1 MSVDTGQSQRKIN
14 PDLEQLVHLQKID
27 QEIARKTDLKDNTL
41 PAEIEELRA
50 SYQSAK
56 ERLKK
61 FDEELS
67 SVNKNRKELELK
79 VEETR
84 DSIAKAKQKLPGV
97 KTNVEYRA
105 ILKEQDNF
113 EKKIAQMEDEQL
125 ELMEKIDT
133 KSGERKQLEESES
146 EEKQKFEVNKK
157 EKEEAMGELGKRL
170 TALSIERDEVITAI
184 SPDVYA
190 NYSKVSL
197 QRSGIGVAEIVD
209 QSCRAC
215 FQLIPP
221 QLDVLIRTT
230 DEIYQCPH
238 CDRYLY
244 HVPEEGETS

>member
-1 MSVDTGQSQRKIN
+1 MSVDTGQSRRKIN
-14 PDLEQLVHLQKID
+14 PDLEQLAHLQKID
-27 QEIARKTDLKDNTL
+27 QETARKTDLKDNAL
-41 PAEIEELRA
+41 PTEIEGLRV
-50 SYQSAK
+50 SYENAR

-67 SVNKNRKELELK
+67 AINKQRKELELK

-113 EKKIAQMEDEQL
+113 EKKIVLMEDEQL
-125 ELMEKIDT
+125 ELMESIDT
-133 KSGERKQLEESES
+133 KSGERKQLEKSES

-157 EKEEAMGELGKRL
+157 EKEEAMGELGERL
-170 TALSIERDEVITAI
+170 AELSAQRDEIITAI
-184 SPDVYA
+184 SPGVYA
-190 NYSKVSL
+190 NYSKVSR
-197 QRSGIGVAEIVD
+197 QRSGVGVAEIVD

-230 DEIYQCPH
+230 GEIYQCPH

-244 HVPEEGETS
+244 HVPEESETS